1 VLRSRQQTGHIDL
14 EASERAIR
22 SSVQQVGG
30 HVLEKLMN
38 ADGGGY
44 QGNQID
50 CGRGHQAKF
59 VAYRSK
65 DLVTVLSAVK
75 VNRASYHCAACGQ
88 GRIPKDEDLDI
99 VESSFSPGVRR
110 MMGRVG
116 GKEPFAEGRQDLE
129 ELAGVVVKT
138 KAVERVSEAIG
149 QQIEWAN
156 HKERQAALSG
166 KLDSIEARRHA
177 LHCH

>member
-1 VLRSRQQTGHIDL
+1 
-14 EASERAIR
+14 
-22 SSVQQVGG
+22 
-30 HVLEKLMN
+30 
-38 ADGGGY
+38 
-44 QGNQID
+44 
-50 CGRGHQAKF
+50 
-59 VAYRSK
+59 
-65 DLVTVLSAVK
+65 
-75 VNRASYHCAACGQ
+75 
-88 GRIPKDEDLDI
+88 
-99 VESSFSPGVRR
+99 